1 MRLRGVVLC
10 RFVLSASVAA
20 TLLAGCGGSQPPI
33 GAPGAMP
40 QSRAIGAQAPRRQA
54 LIYVIYPVGG
64 DVAIYTMSGKLYT
77 PEFIGPLNQ
86 PQAACADKVG
96 HVFITV
102 AGSSQ
107 IIEYNHGG
115 TTPVA
120 TLNDPGEYPASCSA
134 DPKSGRL
141 AVTNYLAA
149 GGGRGSVSVYEN
161 ARGSP
166 KIYADDRILQYGFCA
181 YDSNS
186 DLFIDGFKTL
196 KKGFEFAELPY
207 GSKVFKSIN
216 LGLHMK
222 GWAGPLRWDGQD
234 IAFADPRAHAID
246 RLDNGRIVGSV
257 PLKDYTGSD
266 FFIEKGQI
274 GTVLPVTRGPVSF
287 WKYPEGGSR
296 TRSFLLNPQPMDI
309 PFYVTVSK

>member
-1 MRLRGVVLC
+1 MLSLFTASTMRRRLGMPGLDQVGWYTFKCPPTPGTFSSARGWYIL
-10 RFVLSASVAA
+10 
-20 TLLAGCGGSQPPI
+20 
-33 GAPGAMP
+33 GA
-40 QSRAIGAQAPRRQA
+40 RR
-54 LIYVIYPVGG
+54 G
-64 DVAIYTMSGKLYT
+64 
-77 PEFIGPLNQ
+77 
-86 PQAACADKVG
+86 
-96 HVFITV
+96 
-102 AGSSQ
+102 
-107 IIEYNHGG
+107 
-115 TTPVA
+115 A

-166 KIYADDRILQYGFCA
+166 KIYADDRIFQYGFCA

-216 LGLHMK
+216 LGLRMK
-222 GWAGPLRWDGQD
+222 DWAGPLRWDGQD
-234 IAFADPRAHAID
+234 IALADPRAHAID

-266 FFIEKGQI
+266 FFIEKGRI